1 MDPIIKY
8 VGGKRREIPI
18 FHKWLEVDFDT
29 YVEPFVGGGAV
40 YFHLEPQKAII
51 NDFNKKLILFY
62 REVANNRE
70 GLISELLQMKNEEEF
85 YYRIRKM
92 FNDEIEKEFSDAA
105 IFAYINRM
113 AYSGLVRYSKGKKNP
128 DGTWLV
134 KPRFNV
140 PYGRYKTTMEKIASF
155 ITEEASQLLQRT
167 LILNEDF
174 EEVFNRI
181 KDIENPFIFLDP
193 PYISTFHH
201 YNGSDGFTIEDHE
214 RLAKCFK
221 EIHGKCL
228 LIINDHPIVRELYAD
243 YIKDSYDKNYA
254 INVKN
259 RMKDV
264 TEARHLIIANYD
276 I

>member
-1 MDPIIKY
+1 
-8 VGGKRREIPI
+8 V
-18 FHKWLEVDFDT
+18 LFDMQ
-29 YVEPFVGGGAV
+29 PKKAV
-40 YFHLEPQKAII
+40 I
-51 NDFNKKLILFY
+51 NDYN
-62 REVANNRE
+62 
-70 GLISELLQMKNEEEF
+70 SELINVYKIVKDNPVKLLELLEKHKENNNEDYYYNVRALDRDSRYKMMTDEEKAA
-85 YYRIRKM
+85 RIIYLNKTC
-92 FNDEIEKEFSDAA
+92 FN
-105 IFAYINRM
+105 
-113 AYSGLVRYSKGKKNP
+113 GLFRVNQAGQ
-128 DGTWLV
+128 
-134 KPRFNV
+134 FNS

>member
-1 MDPIIKY
+1 MQPIIKY

-18 FHKWLEVDFDT
+18 FKKWLDIDFDI
-29 YVEPFVGGGAV
+29 YIEPFVGGGAV
-40 YFHLEPQKAII
+40 YFYLEPQKAII
-51 NDFNKKLILFY
+51 NDLNKKLITFY
-62 REVANNRE
+62 KEVANNRE
-70 GLISELLQMKNEEEF
+70 GLIKEILQMKNEEDF
-85 YYRIRKM
+85 YYKIRKM

-113 AYSGLVRYSKGKKNP
+113 AYSGLVRYSGGRKDENGN
-128 DGTWLV
+128 WIEE
-134 KPRFNV
+134 PRFNV
-140 PYGRYKTTMEKIASF
+140 PYGRYKTTMEKLASF

-174 EEVFNRI
+174 EQIFERI
-181 KDIENPFIFLDP
+181 NEIDNPFIFLDP
-193 PYISTFHH
+193 PYISTFHN
-201 YNGSDGFTIEDHE
+201 YNGDGFSIEDHQ

-221 EIHGKCL
+221 ETHGKCL
-228 LIINDHPIVRELYAD
+228 LIIKDHPIIRELYD
-243 YIKDSYDKNYA
+243 GYIKDSYDKNYA

-264 TEARHLIIANYD
+264 TEACHLIIANYD